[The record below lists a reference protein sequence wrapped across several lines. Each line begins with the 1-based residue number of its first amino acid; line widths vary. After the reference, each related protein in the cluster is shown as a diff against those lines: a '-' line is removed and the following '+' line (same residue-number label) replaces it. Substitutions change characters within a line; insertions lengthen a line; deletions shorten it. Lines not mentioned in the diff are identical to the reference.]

1 MKKKNAGYIATA
13 ILFFAVVAA
22 VSFLLTD
29 TESEWYMSLEKSPMQ
44 PPPIVFSVVW
54 PVLYAMLAA
63 SFAVT
68 LVKRQ
73 GSGSL
78 SYVATGVGCCFWNY
92 VFFTL
97 HTVVG
102 ALFVI
107 GALILTGVWM
117 FVSGSRAAKAAAWL
131 TVPYIAWLAFA
142 FVLNF
147 STALLN

>member
-54 PVLYAMLAA
+54 PVLYAILAA

-73 GSGSL
+73 GSGEPLLCGYRSGVLFLELCFFYAPYSGWSAFL
-78 SYVATGVGCCFWNY
+78 SSV
-92 VFFTL
+92 
-97 HTVVG
+97 
-102 ALFVI
+102 
-107 GALILTGVWM
+107 
-117 FVSGSRAAKAAAWL
+117 R
-131 TVPYIAWLAFA
+131 
-142 FVLNF
+142 
-147 STALLN
+147 

>member
-54 PVLYAMLAA
+54 PVLYAILAA

-78 SYVATGVGCCFWNY
+78 SYVATGVGCSLPKLH
-92 VFFTL
+92 FFTPIKY
-97 HTVVG
+97 HT
-102 ALFVI
+102 ATRDRNI
-107 GALILTGVWM
+107 SCRTW
-117 FVSGSRAAKAAAWL
+117 
-131 TVPYIAWLAFA
+131 
-142 FVLNF
+142 
-147 STALLN
+147 